1 MSKHRQ
7 DEQSL
12 TRHLVAVLDRVL
24 REECSQIDR
33 LALGHWCGLNE
44 PWWLPDADLPL
55 EAYFMLLRQ
64 LHLNDVPNI
73 ALRVAARSQLS
84 DLGVFGYAMLASPT
98 LEQSLRLISHFGEA
112 FQPYERIWLE
122 TNDDYGLLRCEILPE
137 GREFHQLRVESWL
150 IGTWRVIQGL
160 LPEGLAACASYATL
174 DYGAP
179 TYHWQY
185 QQILG
190 CHVDFEKSQC
200 CLAIPRQWLYIPVRN
215 AGQQASIL
223 LNDQVRRILPQDSR
237 SGDIVSR
244 VKRMLL
250 EHPNE
255 CAFQLEATAPFL
267 SLSPRTL
274 RRYLAAAG
282 TSFRRVCLE
291 VRMELAKDYLANTQL
306 TVQEIAYQL
315 GYSQPNNF
323 YRAFKRFFGQTPEQ
337 LRIALI
343 YEQRT

>member
-1 MSKHRQ
+1 MKKHRQ

-12 TRHLVAVLDRVL
+12 TRHLLAVLDRVL

-33 LALGHWCGLNE
+33 LALGHWCGLNQ

-73 ALRVAARSQLS
+73 ALRVASRSQLS

-160 LPEGLAACASYATL
+160 LPEGLAACASYATM
-174 DYGAP
+174 DFGAP

-190 CHVDFEKSQC
+190 CHVDFEKNQC

-274 RRYLAAAG
+274 RRHLASAG

-291 VRMELAKDYLANTQL
+291 VRMELAKDYLTNTQL

-323 YRAFKRFFGQTPEQ
+323 YRAFKGYFEKTPEA
-337 LRIALI
+337 LRLERID
-343 YEQRT
+343 